1 MAQSET
7 VERILDA
14 AEQLFAERGFAETSL
29 RLITS
34 KAGVNLAA
42 VNYHFGSKK
51 ALIQAVFSRFLGPFC
66 ASLERELERR
76 RAKPE
81 QKPSLEE
88 LLEML
93 VEQALAVQ
101 PRSNNDLSIFMRLLG
116 TAFSQSGATC
126 GVTEDMYGKVFR
138 RYMLLVNEAAPRIP
152 PLELFWRVHFMLG
165 AAAFSM
171 SGIKALRAIAETD
184 FGINTSIEQV
194 MRLMVPFWLQACE
207 PIAVL
212 PTTPWP
218 PRSCAAH
225 QDQRKRHHRQ
235 GLKAGR
241 GGALRL
247 S

>member
-66 ASLERELERR
+66 ASLERELDRR
-76 RAKPE
+76 QAQ
-81 QKPSLEE
+81 QKASLEE

-116 TAFSQSGATC
+116 LAFSQSQGHLRRYL
-126 GVTEDMYGKVFR
+126 EDMYGKVFR
-138 RYMLLVNEAAPRIP
+138 RYMLLVHEAAPRIP

-194 MRLMVPFWLQACE
+194 MRLMVPFLAAGMRADTGVTDEAMSAAQ
-207 PIAVL
+207 L
-212 PTTPWP
+212 R
-218 PRSCAAH
+218 PRSKSGASA
-225 QDQRKRHHRQ
+225 
-235 GLKAGR
+235 KA
-241 GGALRL
+241 
-247 S
+247 